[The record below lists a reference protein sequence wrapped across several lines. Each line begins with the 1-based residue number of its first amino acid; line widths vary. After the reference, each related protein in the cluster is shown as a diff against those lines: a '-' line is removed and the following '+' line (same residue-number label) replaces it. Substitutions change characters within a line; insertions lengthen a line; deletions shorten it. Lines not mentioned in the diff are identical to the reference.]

1 MTEVLEPQ
9 FVYARDPY
17 SNRVI
22 TLCYRVSESTMTENF
37 MAVAGIA
44 MNRPNEQFSKKIG
57 RKIAHGRMKSGN
69 SLVFIPLK
77 TVRKT
82 ERREEI
88 LQFIAGNTVDPSWDG
103 FVDPLI
109 SRIMREHLWYR
120 DIEAMIDKGPDS
132 LMNVERPI
140 SADPLKGCVFGEI
153 PPPVEDYVAPVTY

>member
-17 SNRVI
+17 SDRVI
-22 TLCYRVSESTMTENF
+22 TLCYRVVESTVTEAF
-37 MAVAGIA
+37 MAIVGIA

-57 RKIAHGRMKSGN
+57 RKIAQGRMQSGN

-88 LQFIAGNTVDPSWDG
+88 LQFIGNDTVDPSWDG
-103 FVDPLI
+103 LYVDPLI
-109 SRIMREHLWYR
+109 ARIMREYLWHR
-120 DIEAMIDKGPDS
+120 DIEAMIEKGLDR
-132 LMNVERPI
+132 LMGVDCPMPT
-140 SADPLKGCVFGEI
+140 DPLKALFRET
-153 PPPVEDYVAPVTY
+153 PLPREDYVEPLTY